1 MNVESVNLALWGLRL
16 YGAMN
21 G

>member
-1 MNVESVNLALWGLRL
+1 MNVESVNLALWELRS

>member
-1 MNVESVNLALWGLRL
+1 MNVESVNLVLWGLRS
-16 YGAMN
+16 YGEMN